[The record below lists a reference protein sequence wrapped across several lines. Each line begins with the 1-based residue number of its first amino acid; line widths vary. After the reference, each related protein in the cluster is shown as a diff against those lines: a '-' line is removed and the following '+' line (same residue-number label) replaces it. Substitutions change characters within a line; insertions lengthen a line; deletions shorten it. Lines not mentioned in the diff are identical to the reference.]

1 MLKGRD
7 ILDKSVVSYDTGER
21 FDKVKDLIFD
31 QNSNQLV
38 GLLLEE
44 AGWFSSAKVILL
56 KDVKA
61 IGSDAVIVPSKDC
74 VISANEITVI
84 EQILK
89 HNNILKGTHIMTT
102 DGRDLGTMVD
112 LYFDERTG
120 SVEGYEVSGGLFAD
134 AYSGRS
140 FVPAIQTLKIGED
153 VAFVPSQTAD
163 YMEEQ
168 VGGIRGA
175 VQSASAKVQDTAQ
188 FTGDKLQELGQVTG
202 EKIQE
207 FKVTATEKAQV
218 AAEVTGEKLQEFKT
232 IAGEKAQA
240 ASEVASEKL
249 GEFKASAAEK
259 AQLAADATSQKVD
272 ELTRNTTTSVT
283 NAIVDPSEQK
293 AFALGKIA
301 QESVEAPSGSLLL
314 LKRELI
320 TPHILESA
328 ESLGVLD
335 AVYRSAGGSITDK
348 MGDRITSAV
357 ATLGIDQALGRRVQ
371 QVVRTDSG
379 LIIAAPGQ
387 IVTEMVIERAKT
399 YHKEQAILN
408 AVGLSKTDAVR
419 DRTQQLANV
428 TGSKLKAT
436 TQSTGEQIQSNAKSL
451 WVQVKETANEL
462 QGRSAEAIE
471 DQRIKGALGRPVTR
485 VILDQADNVILN
497 VGELITHQAISSARQ
512 SDVLDLLLN
521 SVYTETPKLS
531 LQDLRA
537 PQTGQAALVQ
547 K

>member
-314 LKRELI
+314 LKSELI

>member
-7 ILDKSVVSYDTGER
+7 ILDKPVVSYDTGDR
-21 FDKVKDLIFD
+21 FDKVKDLVFD

-44 AGWFSSAKVILL
+44 GGWLSSAKVILL

-61 IGSDAVIVPSKDC
+61 IGPDAVIVPSKDC

-89 HNNILKGTHIMTT
+89 HNNILKGTRIMTT

-112 LYFDERTG
+112 MYFDERTG

-153 VAFVPSQTAD
+153 VAFVPSQTAG

-168 VGGIRGA
+168 VGGIKGA

-188 FTGDKLQELGQVTG
+188 STGDKLQELGQATG
-202 EKIQE
+202 DKLQE
-207 FKVTATEKAQV
+207 LKVTATEKAQL
-218 AAEVTGEKLQEFKT
+218 AAEVT
-232 IAGEKAQA
+232 
-240 ASEVASEKL
+240 SEKL
-249 GEFKASAAEK
+249 GDFKAVATEK
-259 AQLAADATSQKVD
+259 TQMAADATGRKFD
-272 ELTRNTTTSVT
+272 ELARSTSTSVT
-283 NAIVDPSEQK
+283 NAIVEPSEQK

-301 QESVEAPSGSLLL
+301 QESVEAPSGSVLL
-314 LKRELI
+314 LKGELI

-335 AVYRSAGGSITDK
+335 VVYRAAGGSLTDK
-348 MGDRITSAV
+348 MGDRIGTAV

-387 IVTEMVIERAKT
+387 IVTEMVIDRAKT
-399 YHKEQAILN
+399 YHKEQAILS
-408 AVGLSKTDAVR
+408 AVGLSKSDAVR
-419 DRTQQLANV
+419 DRTQQFASV

-471 DQRIKGALGRPVTR
+471 EQRIKGALGRPVTR
-485 VILDQADNVILN
+485 VILDQTDNVILN

-537 PQTGQAALVQ
+537 PQAGQAALVQ

>member
-7 ILDKSVVSYDTGER
+7 ILDKSVISYDTGER
-21 FDKVKDLIFD
+21 FEKVRDLIFD

-38 GLLLEE
+38 GLLIEE
-44 AGWFSSAKVILL
+44 ASWFSRAKAILL
-56 KDVKA
+56 KDIKA

-74 VISANEITVI
+74 VVSANEITVI
-84 EQILK
+84 DQILK

-112 LYFDERTG
+112 LYFDEQTG

-140 FVPAIQTLKIGED
+140 FVPAVQTLKIGED
-153 VAFVPSQTAD
+153 VAFVPSQTAH

-168 VGGIRGA
+168 VGGIKGA
-175 VQSASAKVQDTAQ
+175 VQSASAKVQDTAHA
-188 FTGDKLQELGQVTG
+188 TG
-202 EKIQE
+202 EKLQE
-207 FKVTATEKAQV
+207 FKVTATEKAQL
-218 AAEVTGEKLQEFKT
+218 AAEVTGEKLQEFKSV
-232 IAGEKAQA
+232 ASEKAQA
-240 ASEVASEKL
+240 ASEVANEKF
-249 GEFKASAAEK
+249 GEFKVAATEK
-259 AQLAADATSQKVD
+259 AQVAAEATSRKVD
-272 ELTRNTTTSVT
+272 ELARSATASVT
-283 NAIVDPSEQK
+283 NAIIEPSEQK

-301 QESVEAPSGSLLL
+301 QESVESSSGSVLL
-314 LKRELI
+314 LKGELI
-320 TPHILESA
+320 TPPILENA
-328 ESLGVLD
+328 ESMGALD
-335 AVYRSAGGSITDK
+335 AVYRAAGGSLAEK
-348 MGDRITSAV
+348 MGDRFSSAV

-399 YHKEQAILN
+399 YHKEQAVLN
-408 AVGLSKTDAVR
+408 AVGLSKSDAVR
-419 DRTQQLANV
+419 DRTQQLASV
-428 TGSKLKAT
+428 TGSKLKST

-485 VILDQADNVILN
+485 VILDQMDNVILN

-537 PQTGQAALVQ
+537 PQAGQAALVE

>member
-7 ILDKSVVSYDTGER
+7 ILDKSIVSYDTGER

-31 QNSNQLV
+31 QNSNQLL
-38 GLLLEE
+38 GFLIEE
-44 AGWFSSAKVILL
+44 AGWFSSAKAILL

-74 VISANEITVI
+74 VVKASEINVV

-89 HNNILKGTHIMTT
+89 HNNILKGTRIMTT

-112 LYFDERTG
+112 LYFDEQTG

-153 VAFVPSQTAD
+153 VAFVPSETAG

-175 VQSASAKVQDTAQ
+175 VQSASVRVQDTAQ
-188 FTGDKLQELGQVTG
+188 ATGEKLQEMG
-202 EKIQE
+202 
-207 FKVTATEKAQV
+207 VTATEKAQL
-218 AAEVTGEKLQEFKT
+218 AAEITGEKLQELKSV
-232 IAGEKAQA
+232 ASEKAQA
-240 ASEVASEKL
+240 ASEAATEKF
-249 GEFKASAAEK
+249 GEFKAAATERT
-259 AQLAADATSQKVD
+259 QIAADATSRKVE
-272 ELTRNTTTSVT
+272 ELARSASASVT
-283 NAIVDPSEQK
+283 NAVVDPSEQK

-301 QESVEAPSGSLLL
+301 QDSVEASSGSLLL
-314 LKRELI
+314 LKGDLI

-335 AVYRSAGGSITDK
+335 AVYRSAGGSLKEK

-399 YHKEQAILN
+399 YHKEQAILK
-408 AVGLSKTDAVR
+408 AVGLSKGDAVR

-451 WVQVKETANEL
+451 WIQVKETANEL

-537 PQTGQAALVQ
+537 PQAGQAALVE

>member
-7 ILDKSVVSYDTGER
+7 ILDKPVVSYDTGER
-21 FDKVKDLIFD
+21 FDKVKDLVFD

-44 AGWFSSAKVILL
+44 PSWFSSAKVILL

-61 IGSDAVIVPSKDC
+61 IGPDAVIVPSKDC

-89 HNNILKGTHIMTT
+89 HNNILKGTRIMTT

-168 VGGIRGA
+168 VGGIKGA
-175 VQSASAKVQDTAQ
+175 VQSASAKVQDTALS
-188 FTGDKLQELGQVTG
+188 TGDKLQELGQATG
-202 EKIQE
+202 DKLQE
-207 FKVTATEKAQV
+207 LKVTATEKAQV
-218 AAEVTGEKLQEFKT
+218 AAEITGEKLQEFK
-232 IAGEKAQA
+232 IVASEKAQA

-249 GEFKASAAEK
+249 GEFKAAATEK
-259 AQLAADATSQKVD
+259 TQIAADATSRKVD
-272 ELTRNTTTSVT
+272 ELARSATASVT

-301 QESVEAPSGSLLL
+301 QESVEASSGSLLL
-314 LKRELI
+314 LKGDLI

-335 AVYRSAGGSITDK
+335 AVYRAAGGSITEK
-348 MGDRITSAV
+348 MGDRINSTV

-399 YHKEQAILN
+399 YHKEQAILS
-408 AVGLSKTDAVR
+408 AVGLSKGDAVR

-428 TGSKLKAT
+428 TGSKFKAT

-451 WVQVKETANEL
+451 WIQVKETANEL

-512 SDVLDLLLN
+512 SNVLDLLLN

-537 PQTGQAALVQ
+537 PQAGQAALVE

>member
-188 FTGDKLQELGQVTG
+188 STGDKLQELGQVTG